1 MTLTN
6 HNSGYTHH
14 GYTSFEFTQAKA
26 VAKATKN
33 SAFNDTKQ
41 DRNIYTEREGERERE
56 RRSYTFKYA
65 QEITRAWQYYHR

>member
-1 MTLTN
+1 MVPQYVRFILTLTN
-6 HNSGYTHH
+6 HKSGDTHH
-14 GYTSFEFTQAKA
+14 GYTNSEFTQAKA

-56 RRSYTFKYA
+56 RERETPLY
-65 QEITRAWQYYHR
+65 I